1 MNNWYINGVLIL
13 SCLWLLLFI
22 LEELWVLVLK
32 EEEVSLFVSQRCCCF
47 CCCCEGIDDSALGL
61 DLDLGELDMEYRILF
76 EVFPDF
82 WSFRFWIVGRDGGSW
97 LEYGLISLSCDDTK
111 CLLRKDC
118 DVVFNF
124 GAIVVMDNIFYE
136 MYHCFRYFYV

>member
-1 MNNWYINGVLIL
+1 M
-13 SCLWLLLFI
+13 
-22 LEELWVLVLK
+22 LVLK

-82 WSFRFWIVGRDGGSW
+82 
-97 LEYGLISLSCDDTK
+97 
-111 CLLRKDC
+111 
-118 DVVFNF
+118 
-124 GAIVVMDNIFYE
+124 
-136 MYHCFRYFYV
+136 